1 MEVLKTQQQAARRG
15 PSGLGDLLRQVK
27 LERARQMRPQER
39 LLIALDL
46 SDLCLAL
53 KRACSAAEP
62 VGLSR
67 AFTDL
72 LARVANELQS
82 T

>member
-1 MEVLKTQQQAARRG
+1 MQQAGRRR
-15 PSGLGDLLRQVK
+15 PSRLWDLLRQAK
-27 LERARQMRPQER
+27 LERARQMSPEER

-62 VGLSR
+62 VGLSQV
-67 AFTDL
+67 FTDL
-72 LARVANELQS
+72 LARVADELQS
-82 T
+82 K

>member
-1 MEVLKTQQQAARRG
+1 MQQQAARRR
-15 PSGLGDLLRQVK
+15 PSRLGDSLRQAK
-27 LERARQMRPQER
+27 LERARQMSPQER

-53 KRACSAAEP
+53 KQACCAAEP

-67 AFTDL
+67 AFADL

-82 T
+82 K

>member
-1 MEVLKTQQQAARRG
+1 MQQAAGRR
-15 PSGLGDLLRQVK
+15 PSRLGDLLRQAK
-27 LERARQMRPQER
+27 LDRARQMRPQER
-39 LLIALDL
+39 LLVALEL
-46 SDLCLAL
+46 SDLSLAL

-72 LARVANELQS
+72 LGQVADELQS

>member
-1 MEVLKTQQQAARRG
+1 VDVLEMQQQAARRR
-15 PSGLGDLLRQVK
+15 PSRLGDLLRQAK
-27 LERARQMRPQER
+27 LERARQMSPQER

-53 KRACSAAEP
+53 KRACPAAEP
-62 VGLSR
+62 VGRSR

-72 LARVANELQS
+72 LARIANELQS

>member
-1 MEVLKTQQQAARRG
+1 MQQAARGR
-15 PSGLGDLLRQVK
+15 PSRLGDLLRQAK
-27 LERARQMRPQER
+27 LERARQMSPQER

-53 KRACSAAEP
+53 KRACSAAEA
-62 VGLSR
+62 VGLSQ

-72 LARVANELQS
+72 LARVADELQS

>member
-1 MEVLKTQQQAARRG
+1 MQQAARRR
-15 PSGLGDLLRQVK
+15 PSRLGDLLRQAK
-27 LERARQMRPQER
+27 LERVRQMSPQER

-67 AFTDL
+67 AFTNL
-72 LARVANELQS
+72 LPRVANELEW

>member
-1 MEVLKTQQQAARRG
+1 MQQQAARRR
-15 PSGLGDLLRQVK
+15 PSHLGDLLRQAK
-27 LERARQMRPQER
+27 LDRARQMSPQER

-62 VGLSR
+62 VGLSQ

-72 LARVANELQS
+72 LGRVADELPLR
-82 T
+82 